1 MTSKKESKGT
11 ATGKRKST
19 VKKQEDPAIKQDST
33 ETTETTGTE
42 DLFSEEIQMIQEES
56 HEGLMPVSATVPK
69 EMVKTKDRVSNMLV
83 DNFLN
88 EGEKVLQMEVR
99 QSAKPITTKV
109 TFSYEGVDI
118 FAKQEFTSFD
128 REVHDAV
135 VSLMLAG
142 NKVIAPS
149 MVYRTMAGKTKSEYV
164 THEKI
169 EEISRSIDKCMFSKI
184 VIDASEEAKVYENFE
199 SAQFSGNLISAEKMQ
214 VIINGQKV
222 EAYKLLNPPILYR
235 YATSK
240 KQIAK
245 IPMVLL
251 DTPLNKTT
259 EVIILQGYLL
269 RRIEA
274 MRSPRVSNIILY
286 ETIYKALGA
295 ENASRQKKSNIREN
309 VRVILQYWIEQ
320 NYIQSYVENNKGKMK
335 YSISISLSRRGE
347 LTAGKT
353 M

>member
-1 MTSKKESKGT
+1 MPSKKESKG
-11 ATGKRKST
+11 
-19 VKKQEDPAIKQDST
+19 KKPP
-33 ETTETTGTE
+33 
-42 DLFSEEIQMIQEES
+42 QEEFTQAFNMAMLEEES
-56 HEGLMPVSATVPK
+56 QNLVPISATVPK
-69 EMVKTKDRVSNMLV
+69 KMVKTKDKVSNMLV

-88 EGEKVLQMEVR
+88 EGEKVLQMEIR
-99 QSAKPITTKV
+99 QSAKPISTKV

-118 FAKQEFTSFD
+118 FAKKEFTSFD

-142 NKVIAPS
+142 NKVISPS

-169 EEISRSIDKCMFSKI
+169 DEVSKSIDKCMFSKI
-184 VIDASEEAKVYENFE
+184 VIDASEEAQVYKGFE
-199 SAQFSGNLISAEKMQ
+199 STQFSGNLIAAEKMQ
-214 VIINGQKV
+214 VVINGQKV
-222 EAYKLLNPPILYR
+222 EAYKLLNLPILYR
-235 YATSK
+235 YAISK
-240 KQIAK
+240 NQVAT

-286 ETIYKALGA
+286 ETIYKAMGA

-309 VRVILQYWIEQ
+309 VHVILRYWIEQ
-320 NYIQSYVENNKGKMK
+320 NYIESYEENNKGKMK
-335 YSISISLSRRGE
+335 YSISISLKRRGE
-347 LTAGKT
+347 LKAPAGRKT
-353 M
+353 GTRRKEE